1 MPVDGTYVVEGEYL
15 VTVERLSATEVRKH
29 VPTTERRGRKPLRS
43 TSCSDEDN
51 VSPKEPKQKTSFI
64 KKLRSSFKSKEK
76 RVPVQKDES
85 ADIVS
90 EHSFSENIPIQDL
103 SKSLGGSRTEENDT
117 ADEAEELDIDNTDQ
131 PISQTKYTLGTWS
144 SPNADPLH
152 VSVDEEKPLLA
163 ENNGDVDLDELIRSL
178 ESGVY
183 DIPPRSTKSTTT
195 TSTPS
200 ICKGSEAGEVP
211 LDLQLSINS
220 CGTSSRNSP
229 PSVEGNSPPSVEGN
243 SPPSVEGNSDIP
255 LPVQYLKLDHD
266 EVSGHEYQILN
277 ETAPEIERSRSSDKS
292 GNNRSRSSV
301 NKDEFPFNAK
311 KQISIDVIMFP
322 NNDIASEASESL
334 YYDKV
339 LNL

>member
-1 MPVDGTYVVEGEYL
+1 MPIDGTYVVEGEYL

-76 RVPVQKDES
+76 RVPDQKDES
-85 ADIVS
+85 ADIIS
-90 EHSFSENIPIQDL
+90 EHSLSENIPIQDL

-229 PSVEGNSPPSVEGN
+229 PSVEGNS
-243 SPPSVEGNSDIP
+243 DIP

-292 GNNRSRSSV
+292 VNNRSRSSV